1 MQASYADE
9 GRAFLAP
16 DGIEIVPFAL
26 PGLAYLSVVEGRIPP
41 RPEPYPVHMHGALE
55 QVTYVLAGRIT
66 VETWDAAAGQV
77 ARFEAVT
84 GDAFLTLPTQ
94 TLSYANAGPD
104 IARVLFLCAPAYP
117 PDDADTRLIGT
128 TMPPPPMSASGPAR
142 GTKPHVAAFA
152 DIVTTRVRRLTGD
165 GESGGRQVRQEAVT
179 SRTRPRS
186 AS

>member
-104 IARVLFLCAPAYP
+104 VARVLFLCAPAYP
-117 PDDADTRLIGT
+117 PDDADTRLIGSHHAPT
-128 TMPPPPMSASGPAR
+128 ADERVWSRTRHKAAL
-142 GTKPHVAAFA
+142 AAFA
-152 DIVTTRVRRLTGD
+152 DIVTTRVGRLTGD
-165 GESGGRQVRQEAVT
+165 GESGGRR
-179 SRTRPRS
+179 
-186 AS
+186 